1 MTIQTLNGDYKHS
14 AIAADGL
21 KASNVE
27 QRKGEWKILPKAS
40 AQDDL
45 PAASDETATSE
56 NIQKWKYLLNIIPRS
71 KLLMI
76 KMSNF

>member
-1 MTIQTLNGDYKHS
+1 MTIQTLNGDCKHS

-21 KASNVE
+21 TASNVE
-27 QRKGEWKILPKAS
+27 QRKGEWIILPKAS

-56 NIQKWKYLLNIIPRS
+56 NIQKWKYLLNIIP
-71 KLLMI
+71 KI
-76 KMSNF
+76 KTFDDQDV

>member
-14 AIAADGL
+14 PIAADGL

-27 QRKGEWKILPKAS
+27 QRKGEWIILPKAS
-40 AQDDL
+40 VQDDL

-56 NIQKWKYLLNIIPRS
+56 NIQKWKYLLNIIP
-71 KLLMI
+71 KI
-76 KMSNF
+76 KTFDDQDV